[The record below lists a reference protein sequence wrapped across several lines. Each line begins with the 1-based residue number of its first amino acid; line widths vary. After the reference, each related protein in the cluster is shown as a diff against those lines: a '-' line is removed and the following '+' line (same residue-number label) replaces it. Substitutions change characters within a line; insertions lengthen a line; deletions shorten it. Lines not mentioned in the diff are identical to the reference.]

1 MVAKSALIMLNFL
14 LKTRQKH
21 CAVYTHMGNE
31 TCARAL
37 KVASGVVAKH
47 AYIYPEFAH
56 NMHLQCCENL
66 LYSRYKPLVVPVQGT
81 L

>member
-1 MVAKSALIMLNFL
+1 
-14 LKTRQKH
+14 
-21 CAVYTHMGNE
+21 MGNE